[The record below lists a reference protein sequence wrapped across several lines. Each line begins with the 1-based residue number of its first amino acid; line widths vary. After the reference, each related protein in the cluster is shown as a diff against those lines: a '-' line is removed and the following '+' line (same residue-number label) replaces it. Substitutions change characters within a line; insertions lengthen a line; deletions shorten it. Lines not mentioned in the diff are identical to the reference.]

1 MIESLMFNYLLVL
14 LIRDDAVGFRFVLAT
29 TPTLLSIIFGTVV
42 FARPPD
48 TRRLSNYL
56 IMWILSTTRAR
67 RMIESLMFL
76 VNFQM
81 AHAQYATLVTA

>member
-29 TPTLLSIIFGTVV
+29 TPTLLSIIFGTMV

-67 RMIESLMFL
+67 RMFL

-81 AHAQYATLVTA
+81 AHARYATLVTA